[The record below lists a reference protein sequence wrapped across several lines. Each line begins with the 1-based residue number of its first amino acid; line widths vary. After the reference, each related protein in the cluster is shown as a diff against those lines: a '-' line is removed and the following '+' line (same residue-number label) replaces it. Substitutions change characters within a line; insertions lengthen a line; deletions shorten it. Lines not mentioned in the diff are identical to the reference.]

1 MALSGTLSASY
12 RGWTYRLDWSATQST
27 ADNTSEVTCVHKL
40 VCASSYGLSIASK
53 SNSCTVGGVKKDFT
67 SPAISTNGGTTHTL
81 GTTKHLLTHNDDG
94 SKSASISGSFNIQA
108 TLSGTYK
115 ASLQVSGTIV
125 LNDIPRA
132 SQPSLVT
139 WPETTNDV
147 GDFGETFA
155 IHMNR
160 NADSFTHT
168 VRYEYG
174 TRKGNIATGVTTGT
188 TWAVPLAWMNDIPAA
203 VKASGR
209 IYVDT
214 YNGSKLIGTKY
225 TGFTVT
231 VPASVKPT
239 CSIQVLDETGVKDTY
254 GGLVKGYSKLRVKT
268 TGTPAYGSPIAAYNV
283 TANGQRYAAADI
295 TTGVLSAAGTTKVTA
310 TVTDKRGRT
319 SSEASASFTVL
330 DYSKPA
336 ITAMRVHR
344 CDADGTENAQG
355 EFVEVIF
362 SAKITPLNNKNG
374 AAYALR
380 YKRSRETTYTE
391 VPLTDL
397 AKAYTV
403 TSKSYIFAADSNSS
417 YDIEVEAT
425 DDLGSA
431 NRATSAST
439 AFTLMNWGADGRS
452 MGLGKIAEAT
462 DTVEFGMTADFQ
474 APVQGMAF
482 GLGALPAIP
491 ENADLNNYTRPG
503 CYAVRQDVV
512 AKTVSNMP
520 VQTAGRLYVTAAT
533 GNSGD
538 LDPNAKYVYREQR
551 FVPYQYGQGALD
563 RGAWVRYIQRSNSL
577 EWAVSPWFN
586 EAIKAYPVGSIYIA
600 YNHADPATIFG
611 GTWAR
616 LENTFLWGCDAGGDI
631 GITGGEKAHTLSV
644 NELPAHSHGSVY
656 SQHATGTKSQ
666 AWYTT
671 AGTALAYGT
680 VSTGGGAAHNNMPPY
695 TQVSIWRRTA

>member
-1 MALSGTLSASY
+1 MALSGTLSAAY
-12 RGWTYRLDWSATQST
+12 RGWTYRIDWSATQST

-40 VCASSYGLSIASK
+40 ICGSGYNLNIGSR

-67 SPAISTNGGTTHTL
+67 SAAISTSGGTTHTL

-94 SKSASISGSFNIQA
+94 SKSASVSGSFNIQA

-115 ASLQVSGTIV
+115 ASIQVSGTIT

-147 GDFGETFA
+147 GDFGETFS

-168 VRYEYG
+168 VRYEFG

-188 TWAVPLAWMNDIPAA
+188 TWAVPLAWMSDIPAA

-239 CSIQVLDETGVKDTY
+239 CSIQVLDATDIKDTY
-254 GGLVKGYSKLRVKT
+254 GDLVKGYSKLRVKT
-268 TGTPAYGSPIAAYNV
+268 TGTPAYSSPMAAYNV
-283 TANGQRYAAADI
+283 TANGQRFTAADI
-295 TTGVLSAAGTTKVTA
+295 TTAVLTAAGTTEVTA

-330 DYSKPA
+330 DYAKPS

-344 CDADGTENAQG
+344 CNEDGVEDAQG
-355 EFVEVIF
+355 EFVEVVF

-374 AAYALR
+374 AAYTLR
-380 YKRSRETTYTE
+380 YKKSKETTYTE
-391 VPLTDL
+391 IPLADL
-397 AKAYTV
+397 AGKYTV
-403 TSKSYIFAADSNSS
+403 TNKSYIFAADSGNS
-417 YDIEVEAT
+417 YDIEVEAA
-425 DDLGSA
+425 DDLSSA
-431 NRATSAST
+431 TRTTSAST
-439 AFTLMNWGADGRS
+439 AFTLMHWGADGRS
-452 MGLGKIAEAT
+452 IGFGKIAETA
-462 DTVEFGMTADFQ
+462 DTVEFGISADFQ
-474 APVQGMAF
+474 APVYGMAY
-482 GLGALPAIP
+482 GLGALPSIP
-491 ENADLNNYTRPG
+491 ENADLNDYTRPG
-503 CYAVRQDVV
+503 CYAVRQNVT
-512 AKTVSNMP
+512 AATIANIP

-533 GNSGD
+533 GNGGD

-551 FVPYQYGQGALD
+551 FVPFQYGQGA
-563 RGAWVRYIQRSNSL
+563 RNAGAWIRYIERNNSL
-577 EWAVSPWFN
+577 EWTVYPWFN

-600 YNHADPATIFG
+600 YNHTDPATLFG

-616 LENTFLWGCDAGGDI
+616 IQNAFLWAVDSSGTI
-631 GITGGEKAHTLSV
+631 GQTGGEKTHALTVS
-644 NELPAHSHGSVY
+644 ELPAHNHG
-656 SQHATGTKSQ
+656 GT
-666 AWYTT
+666 YTN
-671 AGTALAYGT
+671 AGTARTHAWLTSNGSSMGYDT
-680 VSTGGGAAHNNMPPY
+680 VSAGSGAAHNNMPPY
-695 TQVSIWRRTA
+695 IQVSIWRRTA

>member
-1 MALSGTLSASY
+1 MALSGTLSAAY
-12 RGWTYRLDWSATQST
+12 RGWTYRIDWSATQST

-40 VCASSYGLSIASK
+40 VCASGYNLNISSRA
-53 SNSCTVGGVKKDFT
+53 NSCTVGGVKKDFT
-67 SPAISTNGGTTHTL
+67 SAAIKTSGGTTHTL

-94 SKSASISGSFNIQA
+94 SKSASVSGAFNIQA
-108 TLSGTYK
+108 TLGGTYK
-115 ASLQVSGTIV
+115 ASIQVSGTIT

-147 GDFGETFA
+147 GDFGETFS

-239 CSIQVLDETGVKDTY
+239 CSIQVLDAAGIKDRY
-254 GGLVKGYSKLRVKT
+254 GDLVKGYSKLQVKT
-268 TGTPAYGSPIAAYNV
+268 TGTPAYGSPMAAYNV
-283 TANGQRYAAADI
+283 TANGQRYSAADI
-295 TTGVLSAAGTTKVTA
+295 TTGTLTAAGTTKVTA

-319 SSEASASFTVL
+319 SPEASASFTVL
-330 DYSKPA
+330 DYTKPA
-336 ITAMRVHR
+336 VTALRVHR

-355 EFVEVIF
+355 EFVEVVF

-374 AAYALR
+374 ASYALR
-380 YKRSRETTYTE
+380 YKKSRETTFTE
-391 VPLTDL
+391 IPFTDL
-397 AKAYTV
+397 AKVYTV
-403 TSKSYIFAADSNSS
+403 TDKSYIFAADSSSS
-417 YDIEVEAT
+417 YNIEVEAA
-425 DDLGSA
+425 DDFASA
-431 NRATSAST
+431 IRATSAST
-439 AFTLMNWGADGRS
+439 AFTLVHLGRDGESLGLCKLAERPGAIDIGTNMHLNGHAIYGAHGMSDTRSINQPPSWYMENYVNGSVWEFKELTVVGFTSPASKYGPMETIIPWRDPSGGLPRQIVYEGRTRWTRIATSADTWGAWQSD
-452 MGLGKIAEAT
+452 
-462 DTVEFGMTADFQ
+462 
-474 APVQGMAF
+474 
-482 GLGALPAIP
+482 AL
-491 ENADLNNYTRPG
+491 L
-503 CYAVRQDVV
+503 
-512 AKTVSNMP
+512 
-520 VQTAGRLYVTAAT
+520 
-533 GNSGD
+533 
-538 LDPNAKYVYREQR
+538 
-551 FVPYQYGQGALD
+551 
-563 RGAWVRYIQRSNSL
+563 
-577 EWAVSPWFN
+577 
-586 EAIKAYPVGSIYIA
+586 AYPVGSIYIA
-600 YNHADPATIFG
+600 YNHTNPGTLFG
-611 GTWAR
+611 GTWER
-616 LENTFLWGCDAGGDI
+616 LQGGFLWASQAGDI
-631 GITGGEKAHTLSV
+631 IGQTGGEKEHTLTV

-656 SQHATGTKSQ
+656 SQHAAGTKSQ

-671 AGTALAYGT
+671 AGTALAYGA

-695 TQVSIWRRTA
+695 IQVSIWRRTA

>member
-1 MALSGTLSASY
+1 MALSGTLSAAY
-12 RGWTYRLDWSATQST
+12 RGWTYRIDWSATQST

-40 VCASSYGLSIASK
+40 ICGSGYNLNIGSR

-67 SPAISTNGGTTHTL
+67 SAAIKTSGGTTHTL

-94 SKSASISGSFNIQA
+94 SKSASVSGAFNIQA

-115 ASLQVSGTIV
+115 ASLQVSGTIT

-139 WPETTNDV
+139 WPETTNEV

-160 NADSFTHT
+160 NSDSFTHT

-174 TRKGNIATGVTTGT
+174 TRKGNIATGVATGT

-239 CSIQVLDETGVKDTY
+239 CAIQVLDATDYGDKY

-268 TGTPAYGSPIAAYNV
+268 TGTPAYGSPMAAYNV
-283 TANGQRYAAADI
+283 TANGQRYTAADI
-295 TTGVLSAAGTTKVTA
+295 ATGVLTAAGTTKVTA

-362 SAKITPLNNKNG
+362 SAKITSLNNKNG
-374 AAYALR
+374 ATYTLR

-403 TSKSYIFAADSNSS
+403 TNKSYIFAADSNSS
-417 YDIEVEAT
+417 YDIEVEAA
-425 DDLGSA
+425 DDISSA
-431 NRATSAST
+431 IRATSAST
-439 AFTLMNWGADGRS
+439 AFTLINWHPSGTGIS
-452 MGLGKIAEAT
+452 FGKVSET
-462 DTVEFGMTADFQ
+462 ENTVEFGMDADFQ
-474 APVQGMAF
+474 APVHGMAY

-491 ENADLNNYTRPG
+491 ENADLNTYTRPG
-503 CYAVRQDVV
+503 CYAIRQDAV
-512 AKTVSNMP
+512 ARTVANIP

-533 GNSGD
+533 GNGGD

-551 FVPYQYGQGALD
+551 FVPYQYGQGARD
-563 RGAWVRYIQRSNSL
+563 RGAWVRYIERNNSL
-577 EWAVSPWFN
+577 EWTIYPWFN

-600 YNHADPATIFG
+600 YNHTNPSTLFG
-611 GTWAR
+611 GTWER
-616 LENTFLWGCDAGGDI
+616 IQNSFLWAVDANGAI
-631 GITGGEKAHTLSV
+631 GQTGGEKTHTLTV
-644 NELPAHSHGSVY
+644 AELPAHNHG
-656 SQHATGTKSQ
+656 GT
-666 AWYTT
+666 YTN
-671 AGTALAYGT
+671 AGTARTHAWLTSNGSSMGYDT
-680 VSTGGGAAHNNMPPY
+680 VSAGGGAAHNNMPPY
-695 TQVSIWRRTA
+695 IQVSVWRRTA